1 MAFKKKSAS
10 PKMPGPVAQA
20 IRFETTDRDVVKQL
34 TARGH
39 QPLAVRSPD
48 ATRPDKLYIYAF
60 APVELTAKLA

>member
-1 MAFKKKSAS
+1 MAFRKKSAP
-10 PKMPGPVAQA
+10 PKAKAPAPSG
-20 IRFETTDRDVVKQL
+20 RFETTDRNIVKQL

-60 APVELTAKLA
+60 APVELSAKLG